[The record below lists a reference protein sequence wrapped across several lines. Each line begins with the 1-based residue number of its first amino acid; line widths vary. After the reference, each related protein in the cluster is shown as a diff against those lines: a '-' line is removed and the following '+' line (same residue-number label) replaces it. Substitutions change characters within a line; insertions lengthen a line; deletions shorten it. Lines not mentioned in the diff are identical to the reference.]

1 MKKIKDEVIKFEF
14 NEINLSSILDI
25 NIGDNKQKYAINN
38 VIDDMKKITNNV
50 NKVMNKCLE
59 EPELIRTKFFD
70 QDKKEALDIKN
81 GQ

>member
-25 NIGDNKQKYAINN
+25 NIGDNKQKYDINN